1 MQAPHIIC
9 SLCQFNIPPNMLLR
23 IICVNWP
30 CTHIHINKCGY
41 RILYAVIAY
50 RMREPHTVCGRRIPY
65 AGSRI
70 PYAGS
75 RIPYVNP
82 PITQITNYMW
92 LPHTGCG
99 NRIQDAE
106 NRILYAVTPYLV
118 DSHPICGARI
128 QYAGTAYS
136 MRDRIQYAGTAYSMR
151 AWDQGKFT
159 GVALAVPAC
168 SFSLIF
174 LPARSRAVIGC
185 GILYLWE
192 VCQLRWF
199 RPNACFMWSSTAP
212 VTSASVFS
220 SR

>member
-159 GVALAVPAC
+159 GG
-168 SFSLIF
+168 
-174 LPARSRAVIGC
+174 VIAHLQDEAWINFG
-185 GILYLWE
+185 
-192 VCQLRWF
+192 
-199 RPNACFMWSSTAP
+199 
-212 VTSASVFS
+212 
-220 SR
+220 

>member
-41 RILYAVIAY
+41 RILYSVTAY

-118 DSHPICGARI
+118 DSHPICGTRI
-128 QYAGTAYS
+128 QYAVTAYS
-136 MRDRIQYAGTAYSMR
+136 MRDRIQYAVPAYSMR

-159 GVALAVPAC
+159 GAVHMPPADGIYMRGWRVWGAALVGVV
-168 SFSLIF
+168 
-174 LPARSRAVIGC
+174 RAG
-185 GILYLWE
+185 
-192 VCQLRWF
+192 
-199 RPNACFMWSSTAP
+199 
-212 VTSASVFS
+212 
-220 SR
+220 

>member
-1 MQAPHIIC
+1 
-9 SLCQFNIPPNMLLR
+9 MLLR

-128 QYAGTAYS
+128 QYAVPAYS
-136 MRDRIQYAGTAYSMR
+136 MRDRIQYAVPAYSMR

-159 GVALAVPAC
+159 GAAAVVHRVVNNLAVLATIYVRLVVLATKRE
-168 SFSLIF
+168 S
-174 LPARSRAVIGC
+174 VIAHG
-185 GILYLWE
+185 
-192 VCQLRWF
+192 
-199 RPNACFMWSSTAP
+199 TH
-212 VTSASVFS
+212 
-220 SR
+220 

>member
-128 QYAGTAYS
+128 QYAVPAYS
-136 MRDRIQYAGTAYSMR
+136 MRDRIRYAVILEVYCDIFWR
-151 AWDQGKFT
+151 ACPPLQCAV
-159 GVALAVPAC
+159 GVAEGQPGAWGPRTITNPA
-168 SFSLIF
+168 
-174 LPARSRAVIGC
+174 
-185 GILYLWE
+185 
-192 VCQLRWF
+192 Q
-199 RPNACFMWSSTAP
+199 
-212 VTSASVFS
+212 
-220 SR
+220 

>member
-1 MQAPHIIC
+1 
-9 SLCQFNIPPNMLLR
+9 MLLR

-159 GVALAVPAC
+159 GVTVYSIIRRSSERRCAASSFEPGDTAGEVGAGAAASAAAFLRTRFSCDLECLVVFLTAGSGVSATPAG
-168 SFSLIF
+168 LV
-174 LPARSRAVIGC
+174 LDGKIG
-185 GILYLWE
+185 
-192 VCQLRWF
+192 
-199 RPNACFMWSSTAP
+199 ACL
-212 VTSASVFS
+212 
-220 SR
+220 

>member
-106 NRILYAVTPYLV
+106 SRILYAVTPYLV

-128 QYAGTAYS
+128 QYAVPAYS
-136 MRDRIQYAGTAYSMR
+136 MRDRIQYAVPAYSMR

-159 GVALAVPAC
+159 GVFAAP
-168 SFSLIF
+168 
-174 LPARSRAVIGC
+174 
-185 GILYLWE
+185 
-192 VCQLRWF
+192 
-199 RPNACFMWSSTAP
+199 RPST
-212 VTSASVFS
+212 SW
-220 SR
+220 

>member
-159 GVALAVPAC
+159 GVAAC
-168 SFSLIF
+168 SNVLAAYICNITIYICI
-174 LPARSRAVIGC
+174 ARYTFV
-185 GILYLWE
+185 
-192 VCQLRWF
+192 
-199 RPNACFMWSSTAP
+199 
-212 VTSASVFS
+212 
-220 SR
+220 